1 MTRKYFGTDGIRGR
15 ANSHPMTAEIAL
27 KLGMAA
33 ALQFRRGDHRH
44 TVVIGKD
51 TRLSGYM
58 IEPALTA
65 GFIAMGMD
73 VVLLGPLPTP
83 AVAMLTRSLRADLGV
98 MISASHNPFA
108 DNGIKLFGPDGYK
121 LSDDVEHQIEAKMD
135 RDLHDELEPAEKL
148 GRARRLEDA
157 GGRYIEYAKQ
167 TFPKGLRLDGL
178 KVAID
183 CANGAAYKVAPQ
195 VLWELGAEI
204 VPIGVSPD
212 GKNINKGCGSTS
224 LDVLCETTVVAGAHI
239 GLALDGDADR
249 LIVCDEHGQV
259 IDGDQIMALIA
270 RDWHQAGRLAGSSV
284 VATVMS
290 NLGLERFLADQG
302 VDLVRTA
309 VGDRYV
315 VEAMRADKFNLGGE
329 QSGHL
334 VFRDYATTGDGLIAA
349 LQVLAV
355 LVRSDEP
362 ASEVCDMFTPLPQ
375 LLKNVRYSK
384 GAPLDVDAVKSAIS
398 DGEGRLNGSGRVL
411 IRKSGTEPLIRVM
424 AEGEDMD
431 LITQVVDDIC
441 AAISAEA

>member
-15 ANSHPMTAEIAL
+15 ANTHPMTAEVAL

-83 AVAMLTRSLRADLGV
+83 GVAMLTRSLRADLGV

-108 DNGIKLFGPDGYK
+108 DNGIKLFGPDGFK
-121 LSDDVEHQIEAKMD
+121 LSDAVEFEIEAKMD
-135 RDLHDELEPAEKL
+135 RDLHADLEPAEKL

-157 GGRYIEYAKQ
+157 GGRYTEYVKQ

-212 GKNINKGCGSTS
+212 GKNINAGCGSTS
-224 LDVLCETTVVAGAHI
+224 LDTLSEATVASGAHI

-249 LIVCDEHGQV
+249 LIVCDQNGQV

-270 RDWHQAGRLAGSSV
+270 TDWQRSGRLLGNSV

-290 NLGLERFLADQG
+290 NLGLENFLADHG
-302 VDLVRTA
+302 ITLVRTG

-315 VEAMRADKFNLGGE
+315 VEAMRADQFNLGGE

-334 VFRDYATTGDGLIAA
+334 VFSDYATTGDGLIAA

-355 LVRSDEP
+355 LVRSDQR
-362 ASEVCDMFTPLPQ
+362 ASDVCDMFQPLPQ
-375 LLKNVRYSK
+375 LLKNVRYTN
-384 GAPLDVDAVKSAIS
+384 GTPLDAPTVKSAIS
-398 DGEGRLNGSGRVL
+398 SGEEQLNGSGRLL

-424 AEGEDMD
+424 AEGEDIG
-431 LITQVVDDIC
+431 LVTKVVDDIC